1 MKVEKTLLDDFLLS
15 VLSYHLLVHSFFFR
29 VLDDVLHPH
38 CFFPVVVGILDVFVE
53 KMPDDMLSSLEAVMF
68 D

>member
-1 MKVEKTLLDDFLLS
+1 MNVEKTLLDDFLLS

-38 CFFPVVVGILDVFVE
+38 CFFPVVVDVFVE